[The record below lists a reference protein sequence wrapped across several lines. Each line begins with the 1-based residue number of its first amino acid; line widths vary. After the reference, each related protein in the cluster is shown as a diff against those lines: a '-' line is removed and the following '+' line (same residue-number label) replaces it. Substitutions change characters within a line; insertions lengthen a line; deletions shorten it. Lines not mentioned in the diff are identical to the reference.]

1 MFGWL
6 PTIITFLIFKFFIP
20 FSPIICFVLLHLF
33 SCIHSALLRTS
44 KTGISL
50 LVTIPSQRTTMDL
63 KILEGTATPQEKI
76 SYTFFIL
83 TKELMTASAI
93 FASALITTI
102 FWVVVIFFKLL

>member
-1 MFGWL
+1 M
-6 PTIITFLIFKFFIP
+6 
-20 FSPIICFVLLHLF
+20 
-33 SCIHSALLRTS
+33 
-44 KTGISL
+44 